1 MDVHPS
7 LLCLDRAVPLHLID
21 TIAQRTL
28 YCFVQYV
35 QEFLCDMVSFASER
49 NGRIRATYRL
59 ARSRSA
65 PPPPTLI
72 QQLRVATR

>member
-21 TIAQRTL
+21 TVTQRTL
-28 YCFVQYV
+28 YCFVQDV
-35 QEFLCDMVSFASER
+35 QEFLCEMVSLLR
-49 NGRIRATYRL
+49 NGGMRATYRL
-59 ARSRSA
+59 AQSRSA

-72 QQLRVATR
+72 QRLRVATR